1 MPLEGG
7 NGIQTAGGV
16 VLGEDLDVALPV
28 EVDEAHKQPHNQSQ
42 EAEMRESTLQGMWQ
56 AHARLVRCLGSE
68 NHHHLRGSGAPLG
81 ASCDLPEA
89 IGAWGAG
96 GDPTRNWATR
106 SPRRAGARAAGLAPT
121 GLSVEETW
129 SSVVKK
135 KDLPVRILA
144 AESALF
150 LGNAGRAGRA
160 QVGNPML

>member
-1 MPLEGG
+1 MTKSKISLLSIFVVPFEGG

-42 EAEMRESTLQGMWQ
+42 EAEMREPTLQGVWQ

-81 ASCDLPEA
+81 ASCDLPEV
-89 IGAWGAG
+89 IGAWVTG

-106 SPRRAGARAAGLAPT
+106 SPRRAGARAAGWR
-121 GLSVEETW
+121 SRV
-129 SSVVKK
+129 
-135 KDLPVRILA
+135 
-144 AESALF
+144 
-150 LGNAGRAGRA
+150 
-160 QVGNPML
+160 